1 MIRTYFTWLGIFG
14 LLASSAVLA
23 EGTFTEPEDIA
34 ARFGIGDFAVGK
46 TKSASCRECHSEDGK
61 SFRAP
66 FLTGQYAGYLAK
78 QLGDFRAGERKHP
91 AIKPSLDTLT
101 ETDINDLATYFAG
114 GKVQPDKAIKTG
126 NANILAQDLFVRG
139 DLKRNIL
146 PCKSCHGIDGQGSH
160 SANDIY
166 PTIAGQHKQYLQEQL
181 ANWRSGT
188 RVNSPSQVMNVIAK
202 SLSDAEIAAL
212 AEYVSDMQ

>member
-1 MIRTYFTWLGIFG
+1 MLG
-14 LLASSAVLA
+14 LVASSTVWA
-23 EGTFTEPEDIA
+23 EGAFNEPEDIA
-34 ARFGIGDFAVGK
+34 ARFGTGDFAAGK
-46 TKSASCRECHSEDGK
+46 AKAESCSECHSEGK

-66 FLTGQYAGYLAK
+66 YLTGQYAGYLAK
-78 QLGDFRAGERKHP
+78 QLGDFKSGERKHP
-91 AIKPSLDTLT
+91 LTKPTLDSLS
-101 ETDINDLATYFAG
+101 EADINDLATYFAA
-114 GKVQPDKAIKTG
+114 GKELASDKTVKGG
-126 NANILAQDLFVRG
+126 NANVLAQDLFVRG

-146 PCKSCHGIDGQGSH
+146 PCKSCHGTDGKGSH

-188 RVNSPSQVMNVIAK
+188 RANSPSQVMNVIAK